1 MRRHRE
7 KERHMHEGEDPNA
20 VNEAFSLLLLPA
32 LSLEDYGDKK
42 KMMRQ
47 HL

>member
-7 KERHMHEGEDPNA
+7 KEHHMHEVDRTE